1 MRRDT
6 LLQIRRAA
14 SRSSLGMTL
23 IEIMVVVAIASMIMG
38 GVGLVAFKQFKQAQ
52 GSTAKKDTIQIQQSV
67 EMYMLQKKNKC
78 PKTLQDLRAAGAVTR
93 VIKDPWG
100 EEYEIKCPGEHG
112 TVDVI
117 SAGPDGEFGTD
128 DDVSNYGDEIDP
140 EDKPE

>member
-1 MRRDT
+1 MHRKK

-14 SRSSLGMTL
+14 LRRSLGMTL

-38 GVGLVAFKQFKQAQ
+38 GVGLVAFKQYKQAQ

-117 SAGPDGEFGTD
+117 SAGPDGELGTD
-128 DDVSNYGDEIDP
+128 DDIANYDDEVD
-140 EDKPE
+140 EEETKE

>member
-1 MRRDT
+1 
-6 LLQIRRAA
+6 
-14 SRSSLGMTL
+14 
-23 IEIMVVVAIASMIMG
+23 VAIASMIMG
-38 GVGLVAFKQFKQAQ
+38 GVGLVAFKQYKQAQ

-117 SAGPDGEFGTD
+117 SAGPDGELGTD
-128 DDVSNYGDEIDP
+128 DDIANYDDEVD
-140 EDKPE
+140 EEETKE